1 MSKIKLYNKGERLIV
16 VATGVSLK
24 PGQTMEFPAELGAYL
39 KKLYGSELQDLEDA
53 MKPFTS
59 PAAEPAAETAPV
71 VPDKTPE
78 ELEAEAFAAE
88 AEKRGMTVEELTAA
102 QLEIASLVQ
111 QGATKEDAEKMVF
124 GEE

>member
-1 MSKIKLYNKGERLIV
+1 MSKIKLYNKGQRLIT

-39 KKLYGSELQDLEDA
+39 KKLYGDELQDLEEA
-53 MKPFTS
+53 MKPFTT
-59 PAAEPAAETAPV
+59 PAAEPAPAPL

-88 AEKRGMTVEELTAA
+88 AEKRGLSVEELQEAN
-102 QLEIASLVQ
+102 LEIANLIK

>member
-1 MSKIKLYNKGERLIV
+1 MMSKIKLYNKGQRLIT
-16 VATGVSLK
+16 VATGVNLK

-39 KKLYGSELQDLEDA
+39 KKLYGDELQDLEEA
-53 MKPFTS
+53 MKPFTA
-59 PAAEPAAETAPV
+59 PAAEPAPAPL

-88 AEKRGMTVEELTAA
+88 AEKRGLSVEELTAA
-102 QLEIASLVQ
+102 HLEIASLVQ